1 MSREIP
7 EDRRKRLIDE
17 VGQAAREYGTAND
30 AVDAAAA
37 ERLGINRTDI
47 AVLDILDQ
55 EGGKTT
61 AGKLAE
67 ASHLTTGAITA
78 VVDRLEKKGYVRR
91 ARDKEDRRRVLV
103 ELTKKSRT
111 ATMELYGPIAE
122 AGYRNL
128 EEYTDGQLEFI
139 RNFTRRG
146 TELLTAHAQRLRLL
160 HQSPVPKHQG

>member
-7 EDRRKRLIDE
+7 EDRRSRLIKE

-47 AVLDILDQ
+47 AALDILDQ
-55 EGGKTT
+55 AGGKTT
-61 AGKLAE
+61 AGALAE

-91 ARDKEDRRRVLV
+91 ARDTEDRRRVLV
-103 ELTKKSRT
+103 ERTEHALKS
-111 ATMELYGPIAE
+111 TMEIYGPIAE

-128 EEYTDGQLEFI
+128 QEYTDEQLEFI
-139 RNFTRRG
+139 RDFTRRG
-146 TELLTAHAQRLRLL
+146 TDLLTAHATLIRADILNHRLRTN
-160 HQSPVPKHQG
+160 

>member
-7 EDRRKRLIDE
+7 ESIRSHLIDE

-37 ERLGINRTDI
+37 ERLGLNRTDMAI
-47 AVLDILDQ
+47 LDILDQ
-55 EGGKTT
+55 TGGKTT
-61 AGKLAE
+61 AGALAE

-78 VVDRLEKKGYVRR
+78 VVDRLEEKGYVGR

-111 ATMELYGPIAE
+111 ATMELY
-122 AGYRNL
+122 
-128 EEYTDGQLEFI
+128 
-139 RNFTRRG
+139 
-146 TELLTAHAQRLRLL
+146 
-160 HQSPVPKHQG
+160 

>member
-1 MSREIP
+1 MSRESR
-7 EDRRKRLIDE
+7 EDRRRRLIDE

-37 ERLGINRTDI
+37 ERLGLNRTDMTI
-47 AVLDILDQ
+47 MDILDQ
-55 EGGKTT
+55 AGGKAT
-61 AGKLAE
+61 AGALAE

-91 ARDKEDRRRVLV
+91 AHDKEDRRRVLV

-111 ATMELYGPIAE
+111 ATMEIYGPIAE

-128 EEYTDGQLEFI
+128 EQYTDNQLEFI
-139 RNFTRRG
+139 RDVMRRA
-146 TELLTAHAQRLRLL
+146 TDLLTSHATRIRGKEAQRIE
-160 HQSPVPKHQG
+160 

>member
-1 MSREIP
+1 MSREIR
-7 EDRRKRLIDE
+7 EDRRSRLIDE

-30 AVDAAAA
+30 AVDQAAA

-55 EGGKTT
+55 AGGKTT
-61 AGKLAE
+61 AGALAE

-78 VVDRLEKKGYVRR
+78 VVDRLQKKGYVRR

-103 ELTKKSRT
+103 ELTEKVRKK
-111 ATMELYGPIAE
+111 TMELYGPIAE

-128 EEYTDGQLEFI
+128 EEYTDEQLEFI
-139 RNFTRRG
+139 RDVMRRA
-146 TELLTAHAQRLRLL
+146 TNLLIEQAGRIRGWRERP
-160 HQSPVPKHQG
+160 S